1 MRNTTDDVEV
11 VVMVI
16 AEIVVLETTVK
27 RDDKQTSKTG
37 VDEVTMVEEVILQIV
52 QMLNVT
58 ILENMNITQRIA
70 MLRRK
75 WKKMQI
81 LSRNM
86 KGSS

>member
-1 MRNTTDDVEV
+1 
-11 VVMVI
+11 MVI